1 MAQVTSKE
9 PGRIIAENVSVTV
22 ALTGNTVLLEVP
34 LDDID
39 QLGIEVSSVTQAFD
53 AFIFEGRMSPNGAYQ
68 TIKSA
73 AWNTPG
79 GLLLATSGDI
89 AALAAGASGFVVL
102 DVRGLYSARFQAS
115 KAVADSAATIRA
127 IGKGHRV

>member
-9 PGRIIAENVSVTV
+9 PGRIIADNVAVTV
-22 ALTGNTVLLEVP
+22 LAASNTTILELSV
-34 LDDID
+34 DDID
-39 QLGIEVSSVTQAFD
+39 QLGVEVTPATQAFD
-53 AFIFEGRMSPNGAYQ
+53 AFLFQGRMSPEGAYQ

-73 AWNTPG
+73 TWATPG

-89 AALAAGASGFVVL
+89 AALAAGTPGFVVL
-102 DVRGLYSARFQAS
+102 DVRGLYSVRFQAS

-127 IGKGHRV
+127 IGKGRRV